1 MHIETERKFLVK
13 DSSFKQLAVKAY
25 RIKQG
30 YIAHDGGN
38 TVRVRIRDN
47 QGFLTIKG
55 PSMNGI
61 SRFEWERE
69 IPLQEAEELFLLCR
83 GGSIDKTRYI
93 VPEGS
98 VSPETFAA
106 LGDKREG
113 PAGDKFSQGED
124 AGNGGRD
131 EAKRRVSGGIAPAEK
146 YFEVDEFYGENEGLV
161 MAEIELDS
169 PDEPFEKPSWLGDE
183 VTGDRRYYNSHLL
196 CNPYRL
202 WRGDK

>member
-83 GGSIDKTRYI
+83 GGAIDKTRYI
-93 VPEGS
+93 VP
-98 VSPETFAA
+98 
-106 LGDKREG
+106 
-113 PAGDKFSQGED
+113 
-124 AGNGGRD
+124 
-131 EAKRRVSGGIAPAEK
+131 SGK

-161 MAEIELDS
+161 MAEIELES
-169 PDEPFEKPSWLGDE
+169 PEEPFERPEWLGEE
-183 VTGDRRYYNSHLL
+183 VTGDKRYYNSYLL
-196 CNPYRL
+196 RNPYRL
-202 WRGDK
+202 WCGDK